1 MDSIL
6 VKFELL
12 NLQLIK
18 KQDLVDLKKYL
29 HLIIGQRKK
38 LT

>member
-6 VKFELL
+6 VKFEPL

-18 KQDLVDLKKYL
+18 KPDLVDLKKDL